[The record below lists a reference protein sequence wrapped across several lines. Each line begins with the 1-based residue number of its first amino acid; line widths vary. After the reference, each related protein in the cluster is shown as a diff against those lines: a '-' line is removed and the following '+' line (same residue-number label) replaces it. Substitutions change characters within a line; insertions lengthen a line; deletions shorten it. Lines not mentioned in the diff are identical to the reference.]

1 MTENSL
7 LGHVSP
13 IPALTFV
20 LQNREKVKVRP
31 KSLSD
36 NLFGRKV
43 GTKMAFRNL
52 GLAKMAS
59 ATPGVTKDRLTWFSD
74 WYLRGECDSKMLAEI
89 VNYHHRHPFSL
100 ISFRSYSGILTS
112 T

>member
-31 KSLSD
+31 KSLSE
-36 NLFGRKV
+36 NLF
-43 GTKMAFRNL
+43 F
-52 GLAKMAS
+52 
-59 ATPGVTKDRLTWFSD
+59 GVS
-74 WYLRGECDSKMLAEI
+74 
-89 VNYHHRHPFSL
+89 N
-100 ISFRSYSGILTS
+100 
-112 T
+112 

>member
-31 KSLSD
+31 KSLSE
-36 NLFGRKV
+36 NLFSEFQISFLV
-43 GTKMAFRNL
+43 TSCSFRFVF
-52 GLAKMAS
+52 
-59 ATPGVTKDRLTWFSD
+59 TV
-74 WYLRGECDSKMLAEI
+74 E
-89 VNYHHRHPFSL
+89 FSL
-100 ISFRSYSGILTS
+100 LPEDLPVRPEALVPFVL
-112 T
+112 